1 MHRGLVRGSLGN
13 RSKHT
18 YMKQLRWHADPNC
31 PLGVSG
37 RAKLLEEYDDED
49 RKHSNKNIQSL
60 IDEIYQLAVKGN
72 SYISKEDWVEL
83 FESHTGLQYEEIS
96 NRRNT

>member
-1 MHRGLVRGSLGN
+1 MA
-13 RSKHT
+13 SKEN
-18 YMKQLRWHADPNC
+18 MKHLRWHPDPNC
-31 PLGVSG
+31 TLGVSG
-37 RAKLLEEYDDED
+37 QAKLVEEYNDED

-83 FESHTGLQYEEIS
+83 FESHTGLHYEDNKINAS
-96 NRRNT
+96 